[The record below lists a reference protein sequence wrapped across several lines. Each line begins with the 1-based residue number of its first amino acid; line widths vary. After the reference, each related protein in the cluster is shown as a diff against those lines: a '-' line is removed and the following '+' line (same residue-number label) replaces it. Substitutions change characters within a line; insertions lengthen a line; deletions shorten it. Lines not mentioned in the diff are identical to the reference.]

1 MEKVFMKGFQK
12 PQRLTVDMETLT
24 DTYGHF
30 SAQPFERGFGT
41 TVGNSLRRILLSAIE
56 GAAITAVK
64 IDGVLHE
71 FSTLTGVREDVTNI
85 IMNLKQIPI
94 RMHVD
99 TPKTIYL
106 KSSGKACD
114 LTSGDIETDPDVEIL
129 DPDIR
134 IATVDENVELS
145 MEMRVKRSRGYVS
158 ADENYEEE
166 LDICYIPVDSVHSPV
181 TKVNFWVE
189 ATRLGQSTDYDQLN
203 LQVWTDGSQKPYDA
217 IGQAAKILKDHLFMF
232 INFQEEPEETE
243 PEIDEVTSVI
253 NEKLNKSI
261 VELEL
266 SVRSYNCLKN
276 ANIQTIGELIT
287 KTESEM
293 LRTKNFGRK
302 SLNEVKEI
310 LADMGFSFGMKI
322 DEQGRIIDETEN

>member
-1 MEKVFMKGFQK
+1 MKGFQK

-94 RMHVD
+94 RLHVD

-106 KSSGKACD
+106 RSSSKACD
-114 LTSGDIETDPDVEIL
+114 LKSGDIETDPDVEIL

-145 MEMRVKRSRGYVS
+145 IEMRVKMSRGYVS
-158 ADENYEEE
+158 ADENYEED

-181 TKVNFWVE
+181 KKVNFWVE

-203 LQVWTDGSQKPYDA
+203 LQVWTDGSQKPCDA

-232 INFQEEPEETE
+232 INFQEEPEEKE

-253 NEKLNKSI
+253 NERLNKSI

-293 LRTKNFGRK
+293 LKTKNFGRK

-322 DEQGRIIDETEN
+322 DEQGRIIDEMDD

>member
-114 LTSGDIETDPDVEIL
+114 LKSGDIETDPDVEIL

-145 MEMRVKRSRGYVS
+145 MEMRVKVSRGYVS
-158 ADENYEEE
+158 ADENYEED

-181 TKVNFWVE
+181 KKVNFWVE
-189 ATRLGQSTDYDQLN
+189 ATRLGQSTDYDRLN
-203 LQVWTDGSQKPYDA
+203 LQVWTDGSLKPYDV

-232 INFQEEPEETE
+232 INFQEEPEEKE

-287 KTESEM
+287 KSESEM

-310 LADMGFSFGMKI
+310 LAEMGFSFGMKI
-322 DEQGRIIDETEN
+322 DEQGRIIDETED

>member
-1 MEKVFMKGFQK
+1 MKGFQK

-99 TPKTIYL
+99 APKTIYL
-106 KSSGKACD
+106 KSSGKACE
-114 LTSGDIETDPDVEIL
+114 LKSGDIETDPDVEIL
-129 DPDIR
+129 DPNIC

-145 MEMRVKRSRGYVS
+145 MEMRVKMSRGYVS
-158 ADENYEEE
+158 ADDNYEED

-181 TKVNFWVE
+181 KKVNFWVE

-203 LQVWTDGSQKPYDA
+203 LQVWTDGSLKPYDA

-232 INFQEEPEETE
+232 INFQEEPEEKE

-322 DEQGRIIDETEN
+322 DEQGRIIDETED

>member
-114 LTSGDIETDPDVEIL
+114 LKSGDIETDPDVEIL
-129 DPDIR
+129 DPNIR

-145 MEMRVKRSRGYVS
+145 MEMRVKVSRGYVS
-158 ADENYEEE
+158 ADENYEED

-181 TKVNFWVE
+181 KKVNFWVE

-203 LQVWTDGSQKPYDA
+203 LQVWTDGSLKPYDA

-232 INFQEEPEETE
+232 INFQEEPEEKE

-287 KTESEM
+287 KSESEM

-310 LADMGFSFGMKI
+310 LAEMGFSFGMKI
-322 DEQGRIIDETEN
+322 DEQGRIIDENED

>member
-1 MEKVFMKGFQK
+1 
-12 PQRLTVDMETLT
+12 LT

-85 IMNLKQIPI
+85 IMNLKQVPI

-99 TPKTIYL
+99 APKTIYL
-106 KSSGKACD
+106 KSSGKASD
-114 LTSGDIETDPDVEIL
+114 LKSGDIETDPDVEIL
-129 DPDIR
+129 DPNLH
-134 IATVDENVELS
+134 IATVDDNVDLS
-145 MEMRVKRSRGYVS
+145 IEMRVEMGRGYVA
-158 ADENYEEE
+158 ADDNFDEE
-166 LDICYIPVDSVHSPV
+166 LDISYIPVDSVHSPV
-181 TKVNFWVE
+181 KKVNFWVE

-203 LQVWTDGSQKPYDA
+203 LQVWTDGSIKPADA
-217 IGQAAKILKDHLFMF
+217 IGKSAKILKDHLFMF
-232 INFQEEPEETE
+232 INFKEEPEESE

-293 LRTKNFGRK
+293 LKTKNFGRK

-310 LADMGFSFGMKI
+310 LADMGFSFGMKV
-322 DEQGRIIDETEN
+322 DEQGRIIDETEE

>member
-1 MEKVFMKGFQK
+1 M
-12 PQRLTVDMETLT
+12 
-24 DTYGHF
+24 
-30 SAQPFERGFGT
+30 
-41 TVGNSLRRILLSAIE
+41 
-56 GAAITAVK
+56 
-64 IDGVLHE
+64 
-71 FSTLTGVREDVTNI
+71 
-85 IMNLKQIPI
+85 
-94 RMHVD
+94 
-99 TPKTIYL
+99 
-106 KSSGKACD
+106 
-114 LTSGDIETDPDVEIL
+114 
-129 DPDIR
+129 
-134 IATVDENVELS
+134 
-145 MEMRVKRSRGYVS
+145 SRGYVS
-158 ADENYEEE
+158 ADDNYEED

-181 TKVNFWVE
+181 KKVNFWVE

-203 LQVWTDGSQKPYDA
+203 LQVWTDGSLKPYDA

-232 INFQEEPEETE
+232 INFQEEPEEKE

-322 DEQGRIIDETEN
+322 DEQGRIIDETED

>member
-1 MEKVFMKGFQK
+1 MKGFQK

-114 LTSGDIETDPDVEIL
+114 LKSGDIETDPDVEIL

-145 MEMRVKRSRGYVS
+145 MEMRVKVSRGYVS
-158 ADENYEEE
+158 ADENYEED

-181 TKVNFWVE
+181 KKVNFWVE
-189 ATRLGQSTDYDQLN
+189 ATRLGQSTDYDRLN
-203 LQVWTDGSQKPYDA
+203 LQVWTDGSLKPYDV

-232 INFQEEPEETE
+232 INFQEEPEEKE

-287 KTESEM
+287 KSESEM

-310 LADMGFSFGMKI
+310 LAEMGFSFGMKI
-322 DEQGRIIDETEN
+322 DEQGRIIDETED

>member
-1 MEKVFMKGFQK
+1 MKGFQK

-94 RMHVD
+94 RLHVD
-99 TPKTIYL
+99 GPKTIYL

-114 LTSGDIETDPDVEIL
+114 LKSGDIETDPDVEIL

-145 MEMRVKRSRGYVS
+145 LEMRVKMSRGYVS
-158 ADENYEEE
+158 ADENYEED

-181 TKVNFWVE
+181 KKVNFWVE

-203 LQVWTDGSQKPYDA
+203 LQVWTDGSQKPCDA

-232 INFQEEPEETE
+232 INFQEEPEEKE

-293 LRTKNFGRK
+293 LKTKNFGRK

-322 DEQGRIIDETEN
+322 DEQGRIIDEMDD

>member
-1 MEKVFMKGFQK
+1 MKGFQK

-106 KSSGKACD
+106 KSSGKAGD
-114 LTSGDIETDPDVEIL
+114 LKSGDIETDPDVEIL
-129 DPDIR
+129 DPDIC

-145 MEMRVKRSRGYVS
+145 MEMRVKMSRGYVS
-158 ADENYEEE
+158 ADDNYEED

-181 TKVNFWVE
+181 KKVNFWVE

-203 LQVWTDGSQKPYDA
+203 LQVWTDGSLKPYDA

-232 INFQEEPEETE
+232 INFQEEPEEKE

-322 DEQGRIIDETEN
+322 DEQGRIIDETED

>member
-1 MEKVFMKGFQK
+1 MKGFQK

-322 DEQGRIIDETEN
+322 DEQGRIIDETED

>member
-1 MEKVFMKGFQK
+1 MKGFQK

-94 RMHVD
+94 RLHVD
-99 TPKTIYL
+99 APKTIYL
-106 KSSGKACD
+106 RSSGKACD
-114 LTSGDIETDPDVEIL
+114 LKSGDIETDPDVEIL

-145 MEMRVKRSRGYVS
+145 IEMRVKMSRGYVS
-158 ADENYEEE
+158 ADENYEED

-181 TKVNFWVE
+181 KKVNFWVE

-203 LQVWTDGSQKPYDA
+203 LQVWTDGSQKPCDA

-232 INFQEEPEETE
+232 INFQEEPEEKE

-253 NEKLNKSI
+253 NERLNKSI

-293 LRTKNFGRK
+293 LKTKNFGRK

-322 DEQGRIIDETEN
+322 DEQGRIIDEMDD

>member
-1 MEKVFMKGFQK
+1 MKGFQK

-94 RMHVD
+94 RLHVD
-99 TPKTIYL
+99 GPKTIYL

-114 LTSGDIETDPDVEIL
+114 LKSGDIETDPDVEIL

-145 MEMRVKRSRGYVS
+145 MEMRVKMSRGYVS
-158 ADENYEEE
+158 ADENYEED

-181 TKVNFWVE
+181 KKVNFWVE

-203 LQVWTDGSQKPYDA
+203 LQVWTDGSQKPCDA

-232 INFQEEPEETE
+232 INFQEEPEEKE

-293 LRTKNFGRK
+293 LKTKNFGRK

-322 DEQGRIIDETEN
+322 DEQGGIIDEMDD

>member
-1 MEKVFMKGFQK
+1 MKGFQK

-94 RMHVD
+94 RLHVD

-106 KSSGKACD
+106 RSSSKACD
-114 LTSGDIETDPDVEIL
+114 LKSGDIETDPDVEIL

-145 MEMRVKRSRGYVS
+145 IEMRVKMSRGYVS
-158 ADENYEEE
+158 ADENYEED

-181 TKVNFWVE
+181 KKVNFWVE

-203 LQVWTDGSQKPYDA
+203 LQVWTDGSQKPCDA

-232 INFQEEPEETE
+232 INFQEEPEEKE

-253 NEKLNKSI
+253 NERLNKSI

-293 LRTKNFGRK
+293 LKTKNFGRK

-310 LADMGFSFGMKI
+310 LADMGFSFGLKI
-322 DEQGRIIDETEN
+322 DEQGRIIDEMDD

>member
-1 MEKVFMKGFQK
+1 MKGFQK

-71 FSTLTGVREDVTNI
+71 FSTLPGVREDVTNI

-99 TPKTIYL
+99 APKTIYL

-114 LTSGDIETDPDVEIL
+114 LKSGDIETDPDVEIL
-129 DPDIR
+129 DPDIC

-145 MEMRVKRSRGYVS
+145 MEMRVKMSRGYVS
-158 ADENYEEE
+158 ADENYEED

-181 TKVNFWVE
+181 KKVNFWVE

-203 LQVWTDGSQKPYDA
+203 LQVWTDGSLKPYDA

-232 INFQEEPEETE
+232 INFQEEPEEKE

-253 NEKLNKSI
+253 NEKLSKSI

-322 DEQGRIIDETEN
+322 DEQGRIIDETED

>member
-1 MEKVFMKGFQK
+1 MKGFQK

-114 LTSGDIETDPDVEIL
+114 LKSGDIQTDPDVEIL

-145 MEMRVKRSRGYVS
+145 MEMRVKVSRGYVS
-158 ADENYEEE
+158 ADENYEED

-181 TKVNFWVE
+181 KKVNFWVE

-203 LQVWTDGSQKPYDA
+203 LQVWTDGSLKPYDA

-232 INFQEEPEETE
+232 INFQEEPEEKE
-243 PEIDEVTSVI
+243 PEVDEVTSVI

-287 KTESEM
+287 KSESEM

-310 LADMGFSFGMKI
+310 LAEMGFSFGMKI
-322 DEQGRIIDETEN
+322 DEQGRILDETED

>member
-1 MEKVFMKGFQK
+1 MKGFQK

-99 TPKTIYL
+99 VPKTIYL
-106 KSSGKACD
+106 RSSGKACD
-114 LTSGDIETDPDVEIL
+114 LKSGDIETDPDVEIL

-145 MEMRVKRSRGYVS
+145 MEMRVKMSRGYVS
-158 ADENYEEE
+158 ADENYEDD

-181 TKVNFWVE
+181 KKVNFWVE

-232 INFQEEPEETE
+232 INFQEEPEEKE

-293 LRTKNFGRK
+293 LKTKNFGRK

-322 DEQGRIIDETEN
+322 DEQGRIIDEMDD

>member
-1 MEKVFMKGFQK
+1 MKGFQK

-71 FSTLTGVREDVTNI
+71 FSTLPGVREDVTNI

-99 TPKTIYL
+99 APKTIYL

-114 LTSGDIETDPDVEIL
+114 LKSGDIETDPDVEIL
-129 DPDIR
+129 DPDIC

-145 MEMRVKRSRGYVS
+145 MEMRVKMSRGYVS
-158 ADENYEEE
+158 ADENYEED

-181 TKVNFWVE
+181 KKVNFWVE

-203 LQVWTDGSQKPYDA
+203 LQVWTDGSLKPYDA

-232 INFQEEPEETE
+232 INFQEEPEEKE

-322 DEQGRIIDETEN
+322 DEQGRIIDETED

>member
-1 MEKVFMKGFQK
+1 LYPCYRDTENETVSGLIIKKMEKVFMKGFQK

-145 MEMRVKRSRGYVS
+145 MEMRVQMSRGYVS

-203 LQVWTDGSQKPYDA
+203 LLF
-217 IGQAAKILKDHLFMF
+217 GQM
-232 INFQEEPEETE
+232 
-243 PEIDEVTSVI
+243 V
-253 NEKLNKSI
+253 
-261 VELEL
+261 
-266 SVRSYNCLKN
+266 VRNPITPSARPLRSSRITCLCLLISRKN
-276 ANIQTIGELIT
+276 PKKQN
-287 KTESEM
+287 
-293 LRTKNFGRK
+293 RR
-302 SLNEVKEI
+302 
-310 LADMGFSFGMKI
+310 
-322 DEQGRIIDETEN
+322 

>member
-1 MEKVFMKGFQK
+1 MKGFQK

-129 DPDIR
+129 DPNIR

-145 MEMRVKRSRGYVS
+145 MEMRVKVSRGYVS
-158 ADENYEEE
+158 ADENYEED

-181 TKVNFWVE
+181 KKVNFWVE

-203 LQVWTDGSQKPYDA
+203 LQVWTDGSLKPYDA

-232 INFQEEPEETE
+232 INFQEEPEEKE

-287 KTESEM
+287 KSESEM

-310 LADMGFSFGMKI
+310 LAEMGFSFGMKI
-322 DEQGRIIDETEN
+322 DEQGRILDENED

>member
-1 MEKVFMKGFQK
+1 MKGFQK

-85 IMNLKQIPI
+85 IMNLKQVPI

-114 LTSGDIETDPDVEIL
+114 LKSGDIETDPDVEIL
-129 DPDIR
+129 DPNLH
-134 IATVDENVELS
+134 IATVDDHAELS
-145 MEMRVKRSRGYVS
+145 IEMRIEMARGYVS
-158 ADENYEEE
+158 ADDNFNEE
-166 LDICYIPVDSVHSPV
+166 LDISYIPVDSVHSPV
-181 TKVNFWVE
+181 KKVNFWVE

-203 LQVWTDGSQKPYDA
+203 LQVWTDGSIKPADA
-217 IGQAAKILKDHLFMF
+217 IGKSAKILKDHLFMF
-232 INFQEEPEETE
+232 INFQEEPEESE

-293 LRTKNFGRK
+293 LKTKNFGRK
-302 SLNEVKEI
+302 SLNEFKEI
-310 LADMGFSFGMKI
+310 LADMGFSFGMKV
-322 DEQGRIIDETEN
+322 DEQGRIIDETEE